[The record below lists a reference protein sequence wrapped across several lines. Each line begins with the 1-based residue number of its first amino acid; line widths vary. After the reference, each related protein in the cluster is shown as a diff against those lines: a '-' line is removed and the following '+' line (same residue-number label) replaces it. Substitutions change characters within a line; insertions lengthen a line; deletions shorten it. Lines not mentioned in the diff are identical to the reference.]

1 MQLTAT
7 ETLAGR
13 PNGPDLAQAE
23 PPPGTAPGAPPA
35 SAGQAAQPVPAGA
48 AAPQPAS
55 HDVTP
60 RVRLAGQPRPADW
73 ATWSGQGFRT
83 VLNLRRDPERAAA
96 QASAAEAA
104 GLTYLYRPWPAD
116 ALEPE
121 HIAEFAAIVEAPETG
136 RMVFHCR
143 TASRVGVLWLLYRQ
157 LHGGW
162 SRDEALAELRAA
174 GYDDDSLEV
183 FDFCAEDYFERAA

>member
-1 MQLTAT
+1 MAR
-7 ETLAGR
+7 EILAGQ
-13 PNGPDLAQAE
+13 PIGAAVAGAE
-23 PPPGTAPGAPPA
+23 PPPGAAPASPATSDAPAKRPSEGGSAAPP
-35 SAGQAAQPVPAGA
+35 SAAY
-48 AAPQPAS
+48 
-55 HDVTP
+55 DVTP
-60 RVRLAGQPRPADW
+60 QVRLAGQPRPADW
-73 ATWSGQGFRT
+73 AAWSDEGFHT

-96 QASAAEAA
+96 QAAAAEAA
-104 GLTYLYRPWPAD
+104 GLEYLHRPWPAD

-121 HIAEFAAIVEAPETG
+121 HVAEFAAIVEAPDTG
-136 RMVFHCR
+136 RLVFHCR

-183 FDFCAEDYFERAA
+183 FDFCADDYFERVS